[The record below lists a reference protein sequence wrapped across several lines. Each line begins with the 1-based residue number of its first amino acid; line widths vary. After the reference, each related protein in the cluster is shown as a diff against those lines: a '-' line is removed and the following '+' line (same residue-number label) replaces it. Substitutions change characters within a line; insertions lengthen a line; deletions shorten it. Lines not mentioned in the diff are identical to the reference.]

1 MDIAKGKSKKELR
14 HRYSEWKSKKELK
27 DGYSK
32 VKK

>member
-14 HRYSEWKSKKELK
+14 DRYSKWKSKKELK